1 MADIDKALP
10 NEVRKEI
17 EIPGEEEIQEQ
28 VIEEAEKEQQSPEA
42 VDIQENEDGSVDIN
56 LDPQAATPEGGD
68 EHYAN
73 LAEFLPDDVL
83 GRLGSDLS
91 SKYQDYVSSR
101 KDWEKSYTSGLD
113 LLGFKYDNRSE
124 PFAGASGAT
133 HPVLAEAVTQFQAL
147 AYKEL
152 LPADGPVRTQVM
164 GIPTA
169 EKTDQASR
177 VKDFM
182 NYQIMDQMKEYE
194 PEFDSMLFHLP
205 LSGSTFKKVYY
216 DEMEQRAV
224 SKFVPADDLIVP
236 YTATSLDDAEAIIH
250 RVKISENELRKQ
262 QVAGFYRDIDIG
274 KPGHT
279 ETDVEKKERELE
291 GVSKTSNEDIFTLL
305 ECHVDLDLEGFE
317 DSNPETGELSGIKI
331 PYIVTIEEGS
341 REILS
346 IKRNYEI
353 GDPLKNKIQYF
364 VHFKF
369 LPGLGFY
376 GFGLIHMIG
385 GLSRTATA
393 ALRQLLDAGTLSNLP
408 AGFKMR
414 GIRIRDDAQSIQPG
428 EFRDVDAPGG
438 NLRDSFMMLPFKEP
452 SQTLLSLMGIVV
464 QAGQRFASIADMQVG
479 DGNQQAAVGTTV
491 ALLERGSRTM
501 SAIHKRIYSALKNE
515 FKLMA
520 RVFKLY
526 LPQQYPYDVV
536 GGQRMIMQSDFDDRV
551 DILPVADPNIFSQ
564 TQRISLAQTELQLAT
579 SNPQMH
585 DLYAAYRNMYEA
597 LGVKNIDSVLMKPQQ
612 PMPQDPALEHIAAL
626 GGKPFQAFPG
636 QNHRS
641 HITAHLSFM
650 STNLARNNP
659 MVMASLEKNIF
670 EHISLMAQEQVELE
684 FRDEMQQLQQM
695 QMQMQQMQQSPQMME
710 MQQNPQMMQQMQMQN
725 QQMQMK
731 IQEMNQKIESRKA
744 ELVADMM
751 EEFMKEEQKITSQFD
766 NDPIAKLRSREL
778 DLRAQENARKEKEA
792 NERMDLDKMK
802 AMMNQQNQDE
812 KLQQNEELA
821 QLRADTSIE
830 KTVLS
835 KTLPSSDSMM
845 PNIEIMRKG

>member
-1 MADIDKALP
+1 
-10 NEVRKEI
+10 
-17 EIPGEEEIQEQ
+17 
-28 VIEEAEKEQQSPEA
+28 
-42 VDIQENEDGSVDIN
+42 
-56 LDPQAATPEGGD
+56 
-68 EHYAN
+68 
-73 LAEFLPDDVL
+73 
-83 GRLGSDLS
+83 
-91 SKYQDYVSSR
+91 
-101 KDWEKSYTSGLD
+101 
-113 LLGFKYDNRSE
+113 
-124 PFAGASGAT
+124 
-133 HPVLAEAVTQFQAL
+133 
-147 AYKEL
+147 
-152 LPADGPVRTQVM
+152 
-164 GIPTA
+164 
-169 EKTDQASR
+169 
-177 VKDFM
+177 
-182 NYQIMDQMKEYE
+182 MKEYE
-194 PEFDSMLFHLP
+194 PEFDQMLFNLP
-205 LSGSTFKKVYY
+205 LAGSAFKKVYY
-216 DEMEQRAV
+216 DDMEQRAV

-250 RVKISENELRKQ
+250 RIKVSENDLKKQ
-262 QVAGFYRDIDIG
+262 QVAGFYRDVELG
-274 KPGHT
+274 KPIAG
-279 ETDVEKKERELE
+279 ESDIDKKERELE
-291 GVSKTSNEDIFTLL
+291 GTSKSREEDVYTIL

-317 DSNPETGELSGIKI
+317 DENPETGEPSGIKI
-331 PYIVTIEEGS
+331 PYIVTLEEGS

-346 IKRNYEI
+346 IKRNYEV
-353 GDPLKNKIQYF
+353 GDPLKKKVQYF

-385 GLSRTATA
+385 GLSRTATS

-408 AGFKMR
+408 AGFKQR

-452 SQTLLSLMGIVV
+452 SQTLLSLMGVV
-464 QAGQRFASIADMQVG
+464 VNAGQRFASIADLQVG

-515 FKLMA
+515 FRIMA

-526 LPQQYPYDVV
+526 LPQEYPYDVV
-536 GGQRMIMQSDFDDRV
+536 GGQRMIKQQDFDDRV

-564 TQRISLAQTELQLAT
+564 TQRISLAQTELQLAQ

-585 DLYAAYRNMYEA
+585 NLYQAYRNMYEA
-597 LGVKNIDSVLMKPQQ
+597 LGVKNIDSVLIKPMQ
-612 PMPQDPALEHIAAL
+612 PMPKDPALEHIDAL

-636 QNHRS
+636 QDHRS
-641 HITAHLSFM
+641 HITSHLNFM
-650 STNLARNNP
+650 ATNMARNNP
-659 MVMASLEKNIF
+659 MVMASLEKNVF

-684 FRDEMQQLQQM
+684 YRDEMQQLQQM
-695 QMQMQQMQQSPQMME
+695 QMQA
-710 MQQNPQMMQQMQMQN
+710 QQNPAMAQQIQMQV
-725 QQMQMK
+725 MQMT
-731 IQEMNQKIESRKA
+731 QKIEARKA
-744 ELVADMM
+744 QLIADMM

-812 KLQQNEELA
+812 KLKQNEELA
-821 QLRADTSIE
+821 KLRADTSIE

-845 PNIEIMRKG
+845 PNVAIMRKG